1 MLCHD
6 WSFFNWFY
14 QLFMWYRILS
24 LGRKGSI
31 ILWKCFNLLSPIY
44 RESNVFR
51 VKRNIF
57 LSNVEKISLV
67 ILVVFSKIFACDR
80 VSITYLF
87 TQNSKLYLFILYACV
102 YTLGILTE
110 YLVFFI
116 FLCSFERVTT
126 VSNWI
131 TAYSFFVSH
140 LICNCD
146 FNMWNIYQSYI
157 RNIF

>member
-1 MLCHD
+1 M
-6 WSFFNWFY
+6 
-14 QLFMWYRILS
+14 
-24 LGRKGSI
+24 
-31 ILWKCFNLLSPIY
+31 
-44 RESNVFR
+44 
-51 VKRNIF
+51 
-57 LSNVEKISLV
+57 EKISPV

-80 VSITYLF
+80 VSITHLF

-131 TAYSFFVSH
+131 TATNFFVFH
-140 LICNCD
+140 LTRNCD
-146 FNMWNIYQSYI
+146 FDM
-157 RNIF
+157 